1 MSPLDCLPHQPP
13 LRVLERVEHLG
24 PREARASFRV
34 TPGPLTRGR
43 ELWSGAL
50 IEGLAQT
57 AALLGAALAGGEGA
71 EPQPIRGLLVGLR
84 KFTLG
89 RAVQAGEEVHCAV
102 SLVTQLGGGV
112 LVQGRATV
120 GEGAGEE
127 VVASGR
133 LQFVMEPVA

>member
-1 MSPLDCLPHQPP
+1 MTPLDCLPHQPP
-13 LRVLERVEHLG
+13 LRVLERVDALG

-34 TPGPLTRGR
+34 VAGPLTRGGQ

-71 EPQPIRGLLVGLR
+71 EPRPIRGLLVGLR
-84 KFTLG
+84 KFVLG
-89 RAVQAGEEVHCAV
+89 RPVSVGEEVNCAV
-102 SLVTQLGGGV
+102 TLVTQLGGGV
-112 LVQGRATV
+112 LVSGQATV
-120 GEGAGEE
+120 AEE